1 MKQYL
6 VFLLLLTIMSS
17 CQTSITRRNDA
28 DDMSR
33 GMDLARDFYREV
45 QAGNF
50 EEATNFISH
59 SDLSKEDALKLLT
72 TIQTMRGDLDSVQ
85 TTTTGSV
92 FTVAE
97 GDTTEEQSIELKCFY
112 TQGTST
118 EELVLKR
125 KDGGLK
131 IVGYQFNM

>member
-1 MKQYL
+1 
-6 VFLLLLTIMSS
+6 
-17 CQTSITRRNDA
+17 
-28 DDMSR
+28 
-33 GMDLARDFYREV
+33 MDLARDFYREV

-97 GDTTEEQSIELKCFY
+97 GGHNRRAVDRAE
-112 TQGTST
+112 
-118 EELVLKR
+118 VLLHT
-125 KDGGLK
+125 GN
-131 IVGYQFNM
+131 VH

>member
-1 MKQYL
+1 MKHFL
-6 VFLLLLTIMSS
+6 ASLLLLAFTSS
-17 CQTSITRRNDA
+17 CHTSITRRNDE
-28 DDMSR
+28 DDMRR
-33 GMDLARDFYREV
+33 GMDLARQFYREV
-45 QAGNF
+45 QAGRF
-50 EEATNFISH
+50 DEATTFINH

-72 TIQTMRGDLDSVQ
+72 TIQTMRGTLDSVQ

-92 FTVAE
+92 FTVAD

-118 EELVLKR
+118 EELVLNR
-125 KDGGLK
+125 VNGTLM